1 MHQDTLIVQLVFS
14 FISPRL
20 IHHSL
25 LPDKK
30 EDIAVPPAVVMP
42 TPSKRGR
49 KSKQMMSRVSGVL
62 PPGSDALILAHLAA
76 GGQVKFF
83 VDGTVLYN
91 DLSLPVSLMVFCCYY
106 VTAPQFRPIRS
117 VK

>member
-1 MHQDTLIVQLVFS
+1 MLITPKALIVQLVFS
-14 FISPRL
+14 LISPRL
-20 IHHSL
+20 IHYSL

-30 EDIAVPPAVVMP
+30 QDIVVPSAVVMP

-49 KSKQMMSRVSGVL
+49 KSKQMMNRVSGVL

-83 VDGTVLYN
+83 VGVA
-91 DLSLPVSLMVFCCYY
+91 VFCNDYHY
-106 VTAPQFRPIRS
+106 LYP
-117 VK
+117 